1 MTERQH
7 ACCTR
12 WHEVFQ
18 QRESATSAAA
28 AAEQARDLSCAAVA
42 FAAFETFNFNRETQF
57 GHLRHDVVEQ
67 GQESKGRSIALL
79 PHGSIQDSYSKERP
93 GVVRV
98 QERNG
103 GDLNALKDQN
113 NKAACLV
120 SHAVANRTICKGLQ
134 TSCLLSYAPFR
145 NRGYIPP

>member
-1 MTERQH
+1 MR
-7 ACCTR
+7 
-12 WHEVFQ
+12 FQ

-28 AAEQARDLSCAAVA
+28 AAEQARDLSCAAIA
-42 FAAFETFNFNRETQF
+42 FAAFETFNFSKET
-57 GHLRHDVVEQ
+57 HDVLEQ

-79 PHGSIQDSYSKERP
+79 PHSSIQGSYSTERP